1 MSPRAASAPAAEIMK
16 GLATTADKIRALAH
30 ADCDRTEISKILG
43 IRYQHVRNVMLRS
56 DLSGGM
62 QCKAEAECEPVEVD
76 AVACPF
82 TCPYLPIPTVL
93 NAFRPPTVLQPL
105 SDKPD
110 YRVITGSGDPSL
122 IRANCGCAAFRT
134 RLLSRPCV
142 MTLGTLRIA
151 VRRVRIHSS
160 PNARDAIV
168 PSASQ
173 SLIWSMETVSTVT
186 SFGIWIRTTR

>member
-1 MSPRAASAPAAEIMK
+1 VSPRAASAPAAEIMK

-93 NAFRPPTVLQPL
+93 TCRP
-105 SDKPD
+105 
-110 YRVITGSGDPSL
+110 
-122 IRANCGCAAFRT
+122 A
-134 RLLSRPCV
+134 CV
-142 MTLGTLRIA
+142 HVVA
-151 VRRVRIHSS
+151 H
-160 PNARDAIV
+160 
-168 PSASQ
+168 ASQ
-173 SLIWSMETVSTVT
+173 SLTVLYAISSPHHASSPT
-186 SFGIWIRTTR
+186 